1 MFGPWLS
8 PLLLPL
14 APFAGGAPGPNG
26 VAESRPLP
34 VGRGGGSGGAASLVR
49 DAFVGGGV
57 GAAEDGAVLGASV
70 VGFLVGAAFGGSV
83 SKSIGVWLEGEE
95 EAATAAA
102 AAAGWERRDELAG
115 PVKGFGFGLY
125 VGAGDTGAE
134 VTDGGGARRDA

>member
-34 VGRGGGSGGAASLVR
+34 VGRGGGGGGGGGAASLVR

-70 VGFLVGAAFGGSV
+70 VGFFVGAAFGGSV

-95 EAATAAA
+95 EAAAAA
-102 AAAGWERRDELAG
+102 A
-115 PVKGFGFGLY
+115 
-125 VGAGDTGAE
+125 
-134 VTDGGGARRDA
+134 